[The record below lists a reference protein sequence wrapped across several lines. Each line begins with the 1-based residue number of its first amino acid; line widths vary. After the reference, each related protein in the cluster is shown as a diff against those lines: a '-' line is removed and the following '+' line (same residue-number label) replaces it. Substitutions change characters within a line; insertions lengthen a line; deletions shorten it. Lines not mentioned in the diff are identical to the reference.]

1 MKVLVVHRQKTVLE
15 EVIKQFAKWH
25 VKPFDN
31 GWDGLLAARAE
42 NFDLIL
48 CEQDLSVVTGIEM
61 VRSLRIFSMNKY
73 TPVILLANGTE
84 TKAHSRIVGL
94 LKANLLTMEEVEE
107 MENLKIE

>member
-48 CEQDLSVVTGIEM
+48 CEQDLSVVTGI
-61 VRSLRIFSMNKY
+61 FSMNKY